1 MIVNNKYRITSDA
14 LNIILQVKGYRKET
28 KEEYWKNEAYFSS
41 YQSAFKYLVDSEI
54 KATGL
59 PDLKTVLDKIDE
71 LYQLINGLAKLVE
84 ALPEGVR
91 AKYRGS
97 KEESN
102 GNTQG

>member
-1 MIVNNKYRITSDA
+1 MIVNNKYRITSDPM
-14 LNIILQVKGYRKET
+14 NIILQVKSVNKTREGNHWR
-28 KEEYWKNEAYFSS
+28 NEAFFSS
-41 YQSAFKYLVDSEI
+41 YQSAFRYLVDSEI

-84 ALPEGVR
+84 ASPEGVR

-102 GNTQG
+102 DNIH